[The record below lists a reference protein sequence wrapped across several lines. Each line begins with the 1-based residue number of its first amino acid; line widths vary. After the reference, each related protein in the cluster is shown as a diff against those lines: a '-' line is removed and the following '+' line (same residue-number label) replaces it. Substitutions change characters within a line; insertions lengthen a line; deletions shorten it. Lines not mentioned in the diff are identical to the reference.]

1 MFKTVE
7 PFAGTTTRAGKRKQR
22 LLTLVV
28 LSLVVVLI
36 TGLVGGALGVIPVL
50 GRDDE
55 RVYRVEP
62 GAGLW
67 STWLLKSGDQF
78 RPAAPPNRRS
88 TAQEI
93 RELKRLAGERDQ
105 TVLASIAFWNTGAPA
120 YRWNEIAVHET
131 LKHNQGA
138 IIGSR
143 SLALLNAAIYDAT
156 IAAWDAK
163 YTYGRPRPGMVDR
176 SLETVVAAPH
186 SPSYPSEHAVTA
198 GAASEVLAYL
208 FPERAGFFRE
218 QAQQA
223 GEAFLYAGV
232 QYPSDVEVGLELGRK
247 VAELAIQRAENDSSD
262 AEWDGKI
269 PEGPGYWTGEKPA
282 AVMAGTWQT
291 WVLESGSEFRPE
303 PPPPYNSL
311 ELAAEMDELRNY
323 ERTPL
328 SNSHALFWEYGAGGS
343 RVHAFW
349 NEQVSKKLF
358 EYDLGSNAPRAAR
371 AYALESIAFYDSAV
385 ACFDAKY
392 TYWLLRPFQMDAD
405 FKPLFATPNHPSYP
419 SAHSCLSGSAA
430 QVMAYL
436 FPRDA
441 DSLTAMAEEAGEARI
456 WAGIHYRTD
465 IKVGLELGQM
475 VADKVIQFAMN
486 DGSQE

>member
-1 MFKTVE
+1 MFETVE

-55 RVYRVEP
+55 RVNRVEP

-88 TAQEI
+88 TAQEN

-198 GAASEVLAYL
+198 GAASEVLQQPETQGADTPETIADASKTPGTEPDRASASETGAAVDTPGETDAPADEETVVSALSNEATVPQSAAVPDKPGNEAVASETAEALPETDRRVIWPL
-208 FPERAGFFRE
+208 FWRYRHRFFMAHIDCRGETLKWQVEQPANDAAG
-218 QAQQA
+218 
-223 GEAFLYAGV
+223 
-232 QYPSDVEVGLELGRK
+232 PHST
-247 VAELAIQRAENDSSD
+247 
-262 AEWDGKI
+262 
-269 PEGPGYWTGEKPA
+269 PPGPG
-282 AVMAGTWQT
+282 
-291 WVLESGSEFRPE
+291 
-303 PPPPYNSL
+303 
-311 ELAAEMDELRNY
+311 
-323 ERTPL
+323 
-328 SNSHALFWEYGAGGS
+328 
-343 RVHAFW
+343 
-349 NEQVSKKLF
+349 
-358 EYDLGSNAPRAAR
+358 
-371 AYALESIAFYDSAV
+371 
-385 ACFDAKY
+385 
-392 TYWLLRPFQMDAD
+392 
-405 FKPLFATPNHPSYP
+405 
-419 SAHSCLSGSAA
+419 
-430 QVMAYL
+430 
-436 FPRDA
+436 
-441 DSLTAMAEEAGEARI
+441 
-456 WAGIHYRTD
+456 
-465 IKVGLELGQM
+465 
-475 VADKVIQFAMN
+475 
-486 DGSQE
+486 